1 MTRSEYHRQ
10 IDYLMKEAE
19 KNDSLIPW
27 MREMCLTDIYFLGVY
42 VLGRTDLDHI
52 ELPDGSKQ
60 YRDWL
65 FDRCME
71 VQEEPDGYI
80 DIWARDHYKDLA
92 CDTPIL
98 TSTGWKPHGDLQ
110 VGDYVYTPK
119 GLSKVVATRHFTDS
133 HCMKVKF
140 RGNQEIVCGAGHL
153 WKVMKWNSARVK
165 GDKRVGW
172 ESVVCETSDLMSSY
186 KHPYIPV
193 TGYNSKDV
201 ELPIAPYTLGA
212 WLGDGDNSS
221 GRICGIDNEV
231 FDSIKNDGY
240 MLSHSHCQSR
250 HPFQTRTVYGLSRR
264 LRKLGLL
271 RNKHIPT
278 IYFTASY
285 EQRLALLQGLMDTD
299 GNMSKSYGNGATFV
313 QKKKQLSYD
322 VLALI
327 NSLGF
332 RAGVCKAR
340 NAYMITF
347 SVANDDPIP
356 FRVKRKIE
364 NISILTSQKQSKN
377 WYVQSVCEHE
387 TVPTNCI
394 QIEDPDGIYLA
405 GHALIPTH
413 NSTLITF
420 LKTIQDILIDPE
432 ITCCIYSYSSSA
444 ATKFLKQIKL
454 VLESSE
460 KLKQL
465 FPDILFDD
473 VTKPFWTDERGVAH
487 KMIWSELGL
496 RVKRQSNA
504 KEHTIEASGLVIG
517 QRTGGHYNLLVYD
530 DVVTPESV
538 TSPEMIKKTT
548 TQFEMSLN
556 TGSSGNMRVRI
567 IGTRYHYADTYQ
579 SIIEKGTA
587 KLRMYPCVDAKGEPV
602 LYTKEVIELK
612 KRNMG
617 SGVFASQMM
626 CDPKQASTMGFKNE
640 WLRVWDGSS
649 VVNLNLYII
658 IDPAGTKTK
667 KADYTVMWVIGLG
680 ADKNYYIVDLIRDK
694 FDLTGK
700 TAMLFRLVRDYTFGA
715 RKPQVFY
722 EKAAMQ
728 SDIEHIEYV
737 MNQTNY
743 RFSITPMTATV
754 PKGQRIEALEP
765 LFREGRVWIPKACW
779 HRNWEGQ
786 MEDMLTSF
794 VNDEYLAYPFAGHDD
809 GLDSLSRIAD
819 TDTGS
824 KLAFPDEIT
833 MLDHQRALL
842 ESRGVR
848 FQDITDIPYEP
859 I

>member
-52 ELPDGSKQ
+52 ELPNGSKQ

-80 DIWARDHYKDLA
+80 DIWARDHYK
-92 CDTPIL
+92 
-98 TSTGWKPHGDLQ
+98 
-110 VGDYVYTPK
+110 
-119 GLSKVVATRHFTDS
+119 
-133 HCMKVKF
+133 
-140 RGNQEIVCGAGHL
+140 
-153 WKVMKWNSARVK
+153 
-165 GDKRVGW
+165 
-172 ESVVCETSDLMSSY
+172 
-186 KHPYIPV
+186 
-193 TGYNSKDV
+193 
-201 ELPIAPYTLGA
+201 
-212 WLGDGDNSS
+212 
-221 GRICGIDNEV
+221 
-231 FDSIKNDGY
+231 
-240 MLSHSHCQSR
+240 
-250 HPFQTRTVYGLSRR
+250 
-264 LRKLGLL
+264 
-271 RNKHIPT
+271 
-278 IYFTASY
+278 
-285 EQRLALLQGLMDTD
+285 
-299 GNMSKSYGNGATFV
+299 
-313 QKKKQLSYD
+313 
-322 VLALI
+322 
-327 NSLGF
+327 
-332 RAGVCKAR
+332 
-340 NAYMITF
+340 
-347 SVANDDPIP
+347 
-356 FRVKRKIE
+356 
-364 NISILTSQKQSKN
+364 
-377 WYVQSVCEHE
+377 
-387 TVPTNCI
+387 
-394 QIEDPDGIYLA
+394 
-405 GHALIPTH
+405 
-413 NSTLITF
+413 STLITF

-487 KMIWSELGL
+487 KMVWSELGL

-504 KEHTIEASGLVIG
+504 KENTVEASGLVIG
-517 QRTGGHYNLLVYD
+517 QRTGGHYNLLIYD

-587 KLRMYPCVDAKGEPV
+587 KLRMYPCVDSKGEPV
-602 LYTKEVIELK
+602 LYSKEVIELK

-626 CDPKQASTMGFKNE
+626 CDPKQASTMGFKKE
-640 WLRVWDGSS
+640 WIRVWDGSS
-649 VVNLNLYII
+649 VVNLNLYIL

-680 ADKNYYIVDLIRDK
+680 ADKNYYVVDLIRDK

-700 TAMLFRLVRDYTFGA
+700 TAMLFRLVRDYTFGS

-765 LFREGRVWIPKACW
+765 IFREGRVWFPKACW

-794 VNDEYLAYPFAGHDD
+794 VNEEYLAYPFAGHDD

-819 TDTGS
+819 ADTGS

-833 MLDHQRALL
+833 MLDHQRTLL
-842 ESRGVR
+842 ESRGVK
-848 FQDITDIPYEP
+848 FQDVLDITYEP